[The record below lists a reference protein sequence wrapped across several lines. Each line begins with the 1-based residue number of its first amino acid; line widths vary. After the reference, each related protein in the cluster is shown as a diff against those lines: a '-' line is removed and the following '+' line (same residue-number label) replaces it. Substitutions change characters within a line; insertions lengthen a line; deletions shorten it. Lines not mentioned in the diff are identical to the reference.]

1 MDNTTTSVKKMDD
14 QKNYTPVKSTVVN
27 IIIRDFIHLTECLS
41 PDNLVEL
48 MNDFY
53 GKVCTQVSQHQGI
66 LASISNYNIV
76 VTFSEVAGADPH
88 ARRSLRCALAVAMIA
103 YQMRFYIQQTFP
115 EQGLDKFGVGI
126 GIHSGDLI
134 FAEFGLP
141 PHVHYVAS
149 GHAVS
154 VASLLAVKSKELK
167 WNIVCSKQTLEI
179 AGGGIGVEQSTLIGV
194 EWLNQPVS
202 VAEVVSV
209 SEGAEAADMSA
220 EIPDGTLVFERG
232 ARPGQSPTFDSTYY
246 AAGEE
251 ARTAECPIIRGYRC
265 LRPIGQGG
273 MSRVYL
279 VERLRDGTQMALK
292 FADGSIS
299 ENSDMLFRFVEE
311 YALLEQICHPNVLQI
326 YDQGVTDDA
335 LFIVMEYLPGGTLKH
350 QIGKEG
356 MASELALRILREVVL
371 ALAEVHRTG
380 IIHCDIKPENI
391 LLRDDGTAVLSD
403 FGIARRVIKARH
415 AGNVSSVVGT
425 PYFMSPEQ
433 VLGENEDERTD
444 IYSMGAVFY
453 NMLTGEKPYL
463 GDTLEEI
470 MQKHLKAPVPQ
481 LPQRHQHLQPLLDRM
496 MAKDKEQR
504 CSMAE
509 LLALLD
515 ELRK

>member
-1 MDNTTTSVKKMDD
+1 MSK
-14 QKNYTPVKSTVVN
+14 
-27 IIIRDFIHLTECLS
+27 
-41 PDNLVEL
+41 
-48 MNDFY
+48 
-53 GKVCTQVSQHQGI
+53 
-66 LASISNYNIV
+66 
-76 VTFSEVAGADPH
+76 
-88 ARRSLRCALAVAMIA
+88 
-103 YQMRFYIQQTFP
+103 
-115 EQGLDKFGVGI
+115 GLI
-126 GIHSGDLI
+126 DLI
-134 FAEFGLP
+134 SILDLEQLEVNLFRGNSPKTSWQRVFGGQVIGQAMVAACRTVEGRLP
-141 PHVHYVAS
+141 HSIHCYFI
-149 GHAVS
+149 
-154 VASLLAVKSKELK
+154 L
-167 WNIVCSKQTLEI
+167 
-179 AGGGIGVEQSTLIGV
+179 
-194 EWLNQPVS
+194 
-202 VAEVVSV
+202 
-209 SEGAEAADMSA
+209 
-220 EIPDGTLVFERG
+220 
-232 ARPGQSPTFDSTYY
+232 PGDPQI
-246 AAGEE
+246 
-251 ARTAECPIIRGYRC
+251 PIIYE
-265 LRPIGQGG
+265 
-273 MSRVYL
+273 

-403 FGIARRVIKARH
+403 FGVARRVIKARH

-481 LPQRHQHLQPLLDRM
+481 LPQQHQHLQPLLDRM
-496 MAKDKEQR
+496 MAKDKELR